1 MTEMMNP
8 AQLNVLTQN
17 LVTLPGFREQVG
29 GIVQSE
35 LQVYGTEFHGL
46 VSQVNDLGTRVN
58 GLNSQVNGLATD
70 VNSCITDLAEYRG
83 DTHNQL
89 EKFRTDFTS
98 GISELKETFRE
109 ANNAHSNMLLGFALV
124 LVAFFIYFVFR

>member
-17 LVTLPGFREQVG
+17 LVTLPRFREQVG

-70 VNSCITDLAEYRG
+70 VNSCITDLAEY
-83 DTHNQL
+83 
-89 EKFRTDFTS
+89 
-98 GISELKETFRE
+98 
-109 ANNAHSNMLLGFALV
+109 
-124 LVAFFIYFVFR
+124 